1 MRGSLR
7 GHPSFDQRGLMRREI
22 VEDHVDGEGGVH
34 PLVDLAQKAHE
45 IPRPMLLLD
54 LRHDLAG
61 RDVER
66 REEVHRAMA
75 DVVVRLAF
83 GPTHVHRQDRL
94 RSLEGLNLRLFVE

>member
-1 MRGSLR
+1 
-7 GHPSFDQRGLMRREI
+7 MRREI

-45 IPRPMLLLD
+45 IPRPMRLLG

-94 RSLEGLNLRLFVE
+94 RSLEGLNLRLFVA

>member
-1 MRGSLR
+1 
-7 GHPSFDQRGLMRREI
+7 MRREV
-22 VEDHVDGEGGVH
+22 VEDHVDSQGGGH
-34 PLVDLAQKAHE
+34 PLVDLAQETHE
-45 IPRPMLLLD
+45 VPRPMLLLG
-54 LRHDLAG
+54 LRHDLAS

-83 GPTHVHRQDRL
+83 GPTQVHRQNRL

>member
-1 MRGSLR
+1 M
-7 GHPSFDQRGLMRREI
+7 
-22 VEDHVDGEGGVH
+22 DGEGGVH

-45 IPRPMLLLD
+45 IPRPMRLLG

-94 RSLEGLNLRLFVE
+94 RSLEGLNLRLFVA

>member
-1 MRGSLR
+1 
-7 GHPSFDQRGLMRREI
+7 MRREI

-45 IPRPMLLLD
+45 IPRPMLLLGV
-54 LRHDLAG
+54 RHDLAG